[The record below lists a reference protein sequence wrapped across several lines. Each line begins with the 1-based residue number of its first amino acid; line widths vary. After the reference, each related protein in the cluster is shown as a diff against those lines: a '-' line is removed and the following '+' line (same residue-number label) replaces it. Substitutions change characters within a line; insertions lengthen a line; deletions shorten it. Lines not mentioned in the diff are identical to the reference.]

1 MADNNLSKNIKIGID
16 VELNK
21 RSVDEVTRQIAALS
35 KDSIKMPGVA
45 KPVNAQDFSQKLLE
59 SFFNSKSKVTTK
71 QLIDLLPT
79 RELKKAAG
87 EIVDIFKDVKE
98 QLRDAGMQLKYDKGS
113 ARYVTA
119 PLGRTVPTKFDT
131 YNGRKVA
138 SPDFDAFIKEV
149 RQLRGQDRYTTL
161 GSAARGNIKIE
172 ALRQLFIQEIEKIVG
187 GSIGSGVKIAGLA
200 QYMSPSQAGIT
211 RIEESEKGLV
221 AVVNNI
227 EDDLDGL
234 DDATRNVI
242 SEMNKNAKNVASVLG
257 IRVLQTRIDP
267 RTTPKDSVEYGDL
280 LDPSSLGSISEALK
294 TGIIGGL
301 KFNAQD
307 FADFVPG
314 KDGSIAISPAL
325 MEIAYQRA
333 LERMTPAGQAEG
345 AQIAQS
351 KVADAL
357 NRIAPILDKVNAQL
371 FDQNV
376 NDPNSGRIWG
386 NPDTSAKPRSL
397 DYSVAPYGSDSLRKL
412 DKFFEQ
418 NPEQTKAFMQKVQ
431 DDILSRALELAIDAE
446 AAAIEKI
453 GGQDFSDDDIQHG
466 MVYIADEIVNAIV
479 DYEMQLGLNAGSI
492 INSMMLGGGDA
503 ALREKLEASGLRGLL
518 QKPYRDNITGAET
531 SLLPGGLPQQE
542 NTIAY
547 QVLSRPEFLKQ
558 AKVTT
563 GVQDLMMQIMA
574 MVPEQIAQ
582 ATEPAV
588 AAAVQQVEASDP
600 FAAIFAKYEGLGLS
614 TVIAKLRDLL
624 AQSGGDSAKL
634 LAGMDSEFANGL
646 LTPITELSIKVQ
658 DEFGKVVDLL
668 DFFHIP
674 AGLDTTGKP
683 IDTAVIDAML
693 ERQGAGPQSTKDIAA
708 RAAQLGFDQSK
719 LGSSGIA
726 EGEAKAN
733 LELYQKKIK
742 ATLAIISL
750 IDELGITLVGSNV
763 VSADFSKLAQSADN
777 LNKVA
782 GEFGL
787 EPTKITKDVQNIVD
801 VYKVLEKLQKSSSSS
816 PELQAILAKAV
827 QGTGLKLAEIIAKIV
842 ENYPGALQ
850 GIEMD
855 GSKVAKIG
863 GLPPHFAAADA
874 TGSMAM
880 HAFLRDLSP
889 AYAGMAS
896 APANWASEAS
906 YGHGASLMP
915 YSKNTR
921 HKYASA
927 FGNIQPELTFDAG
940 ARAAA
945 AESVAASSVV
955 ADAQEKQAVQTEQT
969 SASIEEQTLRAIQA
983 TKVYKEYAKTVLVAT
998 EAVNKINN
1006 ALKSGENLSRDEKAA
1021 LLKERANLATQAYDA
1036 KTKIE
1041 KLKAE
1046 ALNATTNEDYLE
1058 EISRGPYDTLAT
1070 QQLTGG
1076 GSVVRNIDRGRVGA
1090 GFGGAGRPPG
1100 GDGYIT
1106 ERGGEFLGPDPKS
1119 SRDASEQ
1126 IKRQLKDQVQAQK
1139 EAQIATKALVS
1150 TWVTGRYALYDVGN
1164 ALQNVS
1170 QNLFRFTKSIFQFTN
1185 AYKDYESAFTSVD
1198 RAMQLLSDEV
1208 QGMQTMFVKLSE
1220 TMPISFEQL
1229 TAIGTLGAQ
1238 MGVTADGIK
1247 NFTEVV
1253 AKFSSVTGISVET
1266 TAQKFGRI
1274 AELANVDYAQFENLG
1289 SAIAYAGVN
1298 AVATEAEI
1306 LSLTESIAAVSEQ
1319 AGFAPEEIVGLSTAI
1334 ASLGI
1339 APEQARGV
1347 FTRVFADINRAV
1359 SKGGAELQNFAKVS
1373 GMSSSEFAST
1383 WADSDGGAAR
1393 AFRAMLSGLKTTG
1406 NMTKAFDDLN
1416 ITETREVN
1424 TLTRL
1429 AENLNV
1435 VDSSMQDANTAFEE
1449 GAFLG
1454 DSFEK
1459 TVDNLDSK
1467 IILFQNNFKSAMQSI
1482 SQSAALG
1489 FGAMLD
1495 IGSNILKVFKNIAE
1509 DSVLGPIMNLVY
1521 GVSSAAGV
1529 LTGVGAI
1536 ATKVLAQIYAF
1547 RAAMFNTANDP
1558 NIVNGFVDHIKALT
1572 GVGNSLVEDHSKLT
1586 AVNGAMGQ
1594 LTTLTYKASDS
1605 FAMLAGNSAKAFSS
1619 ILENQNVYLSTG
1631 EGLAGASG
1639 ISNFQDLGAADR
1651 TSYARKEAQG
1661 VAQVVEARKKL
1672 LQVMEDQLPWDAANA
1687 SKSASTLAAARAE
1700 QIYIYTTSEGIKA
1713 VDLDTQM
1720 KLKNATAAEIE
1731 ASAELTAAR
1740 ANIANAQANRA
1751 GAAAI
1756 NTQTRAQSMASK
1768 GAVGF
1773 MGTMSGLLGPISIAI
1788 TAITLLVGIIETITT
1803 AIEEANTVHLFE
1815 DQGGTAALRES
1826 IYKDTQ
1832 AWMQNG
1838 QAIATVESKVV
1849 SLRKET
1855 PAYKNA
1861 LIAASKGQDTLG
1873 DSVKSTTKEIE
1884 YQTLAIG
1891 QNTKELLAKA
1901 IYENEELQGVFKNYP
1916 TLFSEMENAGVNVSQ
1931 ILEDMLN
1938 PNVSLDELFARI
1950 NSIKKVGDESFGAY
1964 NAALEALKQ
1973 AIADAKIAVDDA
1985 LTQSK
1990 LVQAVRQAL
1999 NIIDETDASAKSL
2012 GATVRTVIDYAN
2024 DLSSVFE
2031 RIQQINMERLS
2042 ARDTIISGWRNIRD
2056 AAKSAQEAIKEA
2068 NQEISDLSADRAML
2082 QYQYDVAQRYGDER
2096 RMAILKAKLAKS
2108 DEDIAAAQ
2116 QKRADAEDEASTSL
2130 VGSSKAAI
2138 KNRSTVN
2145 GMVDSYQNYVLALV
2159 RAGVKGKALEDAV
2172 KKQKQSFIDNAV
2184 AAGYSEDE
2192 LGKYAKT
2199 FDDFLTAVK
2208 KTPRNVTIEF
2218 FAEMSAAENA
2228 LREFLAKANSSKA
2241 TVQLDAS
2248 GEQGGQGGTVPA
2260 RATVAD
2266 IVKGLSSVGKIS
2278 RSENALFGELLDPAS
2293 SSRIKSIRQINS
2305 AKINTAKTDL
2315 VALQNANPR
2324 PSDWDESEKLRE
2336 GELNLIIRT
2345 ATQELAKWTGGGL
2358 DEQRRNAFAAM
2369 PEWVQAAFTK
2379 LKEMQTER
2387 KNLSQVVQDLRDSRD
2402 ELATL
2407 KVLSPAETTRLST
2420 IKTELGKA
2428 QGKLNAYDAKIN
2440 TLETALNSRGY
2451 GAAARKLYAGYAT
2464 GGYVSGGGSNVSDS
2478 IPAVL
2483 SNGEYVVRANA
2494 VKAVGLD
2501 TLDKINNA
2509 DRFPAKFYT
2518 GGLVQKFSEGGEPK
2532 PKPIDWTRLDSWK
2545 AANQNRSNTKL
2556 TTGQMQTMIDY
2567 ILRPLTLHLGTF
2579 ESNRKDVDKAI
2590 IENKMTIAKGT
2601 NLVRVANDADKK
2613 ALANFKP
2620 GQSFI
2625 LDQFLS
2631 VTSGKDKAFIKGMLD
2646 GTKDTGGRYA
2656 GRSYPLIRFSLVGN
2670 APGIY
2675 DMNTI
2680 LPPHANENKKQGYSS
2695 VVDGLLARGQTA
2707 KLIKVGIDKEFGVP
2721 TYYIELGG
2729 KSKAKVGLMQNDYNQ
2744 DRKAM
2749 LKDYLASSEPKN
2761 QSTLN
2766 WLREKF
2772 TLNPNLPRYVGQ
2784 STKGSDKGG
2793 SYGSS
2798 LPSYGW
2804 SGTTMQTRVGRADGG
2819 MIFGPGGPRD
2829 DKIPAMLSNGEYVIN
2844 AKATSAYGADFMN
2857 ALNQQRVTF
2866 AQPQSMSQ
2874 NVNNGPTMV
2883 YLSPEDRALLRA
2895 AVERPVE
2902 LYTENTKIAQSANAG
2917 NVILAQR
2924 GMR

>member
-35 KDSIKMPGVA
+35 KDSIKMPGGS
-45 KPVNAQDFSQKLLE
+45 KPVNAEDFSQKLLE

-79 RELKKAAG
+79 KELKKAAG
-87 EIVDIFKDVKE
+87 ELVDTFKDVKE

-119 PLGRTVPTKFDT
+119 PLGKTVPTKFDT

-161 GSAARGNIKIE
+161 GSSARGNMKIE

-200 QYMSPSQAGIT
+200 PYMSPSQAGIT

-242 SEMNKNAKNVASVLG
+242 SEMNKNAKNIASVLG
-257 IRVLQTRIDP
+257 LKVLQTRIDP
-267 RTTPKDSVEYGDL
+267 RTTPKDAVEYGDL
-280 LDPSSLGSISEALK
+280 VDPSSLGSISEALK

-307 FADFVPG
+307 FADFVPA

-325 MEIAYQRA
+325 AEIAYQRA
-333 LERMTPAGQAEG
+333 LERMTPAGVAEG
-345 AQIAQS
+345 SQIAQL

-371 FDQNV
+371 FEQNV
-376 NDPNSGRIWG
+376 DNANSGRIWG
-386 NPDTSAKPRSL
+386 SPSSIYTPGGSWVDTKVYQGPTGPNGKYPLPQSQGMITGGWAEQGPQ
-397 DYSVAPYGSDSLRKL
+397 PYGADSLRKL

-492 INSMMLGGGDA
+492 LNSMMLGGGDA

-558 AKVTT
+558 ARITS

-574 MVPEQIAQ
+574 LVPDQIAQ
-582 ATEPAV
+582 AAQPAV
-588 AAAVQQVEASDP
+588 AAAVQQVEATDP
-600 FAAIFAKYEGLGLS
+600 FEEIFKKYEGLGLA
-614 TVIAKLRDLL
+614 TPIGKLREILK
-624 AQSGGDSAKL
+624 QSGGDATKL
-634 LAGMDSEFANGL
+634 LAGLDSEFANGL

-683 IDTAVIDAML
+683 IDSAVIDAML

-763 VSADFSKLAQSADN
+763 GPADFSKLAQSADN

-782 GEFGL
+782 GEFDL
-787 EPTKITKDVQNIVD
+787 EPTKITKDIQNIVD
-801 VYKVLEKLQKSSSSS
+801 VYKVLEKLQKSGSNS
-816 PELQAILAKAV
+816 PELQAILTKAV
-827 QGTGLKLAEIIAKIV
+827 QGTGLKLAEVLAKIV

-855 GSKVAKIG
+855 GNRVSKIG

-889 AYAGMAS
+889 AYASMAS
-896 APANWASEAS
+896 RPANWASEAS

-921 HKYASA
+921 SKYASA

-969 SASIEEQTLRAIQA
+969 SASIEEQTLRAIQS
-983 TKVYKEYAKTVLVAT
+983 TKVYKEYAKTILLAT
-998 EAVNKINN
+998 DAVNKINN
-1006 ALKSGENLSRDEKAA
+1006 ALKNGENLSRDEKAA
-1021 LLKERANLATQAYDA
+1021 LLKERANLSAQAYDA

-1041 KLKAE
+1041 KLTSE
-1046 ALNATTNEDYLE
+1046 ALNATTNEAYLKE
-1058 EISRGPYDTLAT
+1058 LRRGPYDTLAT

-1076 GSVVRNIDRGRVGA
+1076 GSVVRNVDSGRVGA

-1106 ERGGEFLGPDPKS
+1106 ERGGEFLGPDPKAT
-1119 SRDASEQ
+1119 RDASEQ
-1126 IKRQLKDQVQAQK
+1126 IKRQLKDQVQAEK

-1170 QNLFRFTKSIFQFTN
+1170 QNLFRFTNSIFQFTN

-1198 RAMQLLSDEV
+1198 RAMQLLNDET
-1208 QGMQTMFVKLSE
+1208 QGMANMFIMLSE

-1319 AGFAPEEIVGLSTAI
+1319 AGFAPDEIVGLSTAI

-1383 WADSDGGAAR
+1383 WADTDGGAAR

-1489 FGAMLD
+1489 FGAILD

-1639 ISNFQDLGAADR
+1639 VSNFQDLGAADR
-1651 TSYARKEAQG
+1651 TAYARKEAQG

-1740 ANIANAQANRA
+1740 ANIANAQANKA

-1773 MGTMSGLLGPISIAI
+1773 MGTISGLLGPISIAI
-1788 TAITLLVGIIETITT
+1788 TAITLLVGIVEAITT

-2042 ARDTIISGWRNIRD
+2042 ARDTIITGWRNIRD

-2116 QKRADAEDEASTSL
+2116 QKRADAEDQASTSL

-2172 KKQKQSFIDNAV
+2172 KKQKESFIDNAV

-2228 LREFLAKANSSKA
+2228 LREFLARANNSKA
-2241 TVQLDAS
+2241 TIQLDAET
-2248 GEQGGQGGTVPA
+2248 GDPLNPGVTA
-2260 RATVAD
+2260 KATVAD

-2278 RSENALFGELLDPAS
+2278 RTENALFGELLDPAS
-2293 SSRIKSIRQINS
+2293 SSRIKTLRRVNS
-2305 AKINTAKTDL
+2305 QKINTAKTDL

-2324 PSDWDESEKLRE
+2324 PGDWDESEKLRE

-2345 ATQELAKWTGGGL
+2345 ATQELSKWTGGGL

-2387 KNLSQVVQDLRDSRD
+2387 KNLSKIVQDLRDDRD

-2407 KVLSPAETTRLST
+2407 KVLSPTETTRLST

-2451 GAAARKLYAGYAT
+2451 GAAARKLYSGYAA
-2464 GGYVSGGGSNVSDS
+2464 GGYVTGPGSSTSDS
-2478 IPAVL
+2478 
-2483 SNGEYVVRANA
+2483 
-2494 VKAVGLD
+2494 
-2501 TLDKINNA
+2501 
-2509 DRFPAKFYT
+2509 
-2518 GGLVQKFSEGGEPK
+2518 
-2532 PKPIDWTRLDSWK
+2532 
-2545 AANQNRSNTKL
+2545 
-2556 TTGQMQTMIDY
+2556 
-2567 ILRPLTLHLGTF
+2567 
-2579 ESNRKDVDKAI
+2579 
-2590 IENKMTIAKGT
+2590 
-2601 NLVRVANDADKK
+2601 
-2613 ALANFKP
+2613 
-2620 GQSFI
+2620 
-2625 LDQFLS
+2625 
-2631 VTSGKDKAFIKGMLD
+2631 
-2646 GTKDTGGRYA
+2646 
-2656 GRSYPLIRFSLVGN
+2656 
-2670 APGIY
+2670 
-2675 DMNTI
+2675 
-2680 LPPHANENKKQGYSS
+2680 
-2695 VVDGLLARGQTA
+2695 
-2707 KLIKVGIDKEFGVP
+2707 
-2721 TYYIELGG
+2721 
-2729 KSKAKVGLMQNDYNQ
+2729 
-2744 DRKAM
+2744 
-2749 LKDYLASSEPKN
+2749 
-2761 QSTLN
+2761 
-2766 WLREKF
+2766 
-2772 TLNPNLPRYVGQ
+2772 
-2784 STKGSDKGG
+2784 
-2793 SYGSS
+2793 
-2798 LPSYGW
+2798 
-2804 SGTTMQTRVGRADGG
+2804 
-2819 MIFGPGGPRD
+2819 
-2829 DKIPAMLSNGEYVIN
+2829 IPAMLSNGEYVIT

-2874 NVNNGPTMV
+2874 NVNNSPTMV